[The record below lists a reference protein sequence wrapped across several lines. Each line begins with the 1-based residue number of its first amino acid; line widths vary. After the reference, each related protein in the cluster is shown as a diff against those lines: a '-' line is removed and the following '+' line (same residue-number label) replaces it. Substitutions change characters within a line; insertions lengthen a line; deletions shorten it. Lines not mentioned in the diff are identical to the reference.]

1 MQLSFAFFLS
11 LVALVAAASDS
22 ASCGKTQYTTN
33 AINRAADASC
43 SYIKKGT
50 TVGTNNYP
58 HEYKNLEKF
67 SLQGLSGPFFEF
79 PVLANGQIYSG
90 GSPGPDRV
98 VLTQDCKQAGVLTH
112 QGANGNAFLECE
124 VKSASVS
131 TTVLNSLFA
140 FSFCFAAIGYA
151 LAA

>member
-33 AINRAADASC
+33 AINKAADASC

-90 GSPGPDRV
+90 GASSRSQPGTLLLLASLCLV
-98 VLTQDCKQAGVLTH
+98 GSKWTQ
-112 QGANGNAFLECE
+112 F
-124 VKSASVS
+124 
-131 TTVLNSLFA
+131 
-140 FSFCFAAIGYA
+140 
-151 LAA
+151 